1 MMEGGAAANLE
12 REHDAIPQDKE
23 GEMIL

>member
-1 MMEGGAAANLE
+1 MEGGAAANLE